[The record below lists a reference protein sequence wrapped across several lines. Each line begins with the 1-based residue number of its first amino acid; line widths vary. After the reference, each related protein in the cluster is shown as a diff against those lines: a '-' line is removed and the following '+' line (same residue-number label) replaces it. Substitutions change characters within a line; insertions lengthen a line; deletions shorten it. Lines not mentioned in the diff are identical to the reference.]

1 MHLKEIKLYTAHLH
15 ELFYFYHD
23 VLGMNCI
30 LTGNELQICTRDS
43 LLKFEKRVS
52 NDDPYYHFAFNIPS
66 NKNEEAYTWLKE
78 RVKLLWIED
87 YKSFIADF
95 SGWHAKSLYFIDAGG
110 NIAEFI
116 SRFDLSDIAEE
127 PFSASLIH
135 NVSEIGLVFPAS
147 SYNEK
152 VNLFLSTWNLSYF
165 IKQKPLAE
173 FRAIGDDEGLFICVP
188 EQRSW
193 YPLKDKPAFNFPME
207 LQVKILDK
215 EFLLQC

>member
-1 MHLKEIKLYTAHLH
+1 MHLKEIKLYTTHLQ
-15 ELFYFYHD
+15 ELFYFYYET
-23 VLGMNCI
+23 LGLDCE
-30 LTGNELQICTRDS
+30 LTRNELQICTRDS
-43 LLKFEKRVS
+43 LLRFEKAVAD
-52 NDDPYYHFAFNIPS
+52 NDPYYHFAFNIPS
-66 NKNEEAYTWLKE
+66 NKIEEAYIWLNE

-95 SGWHAKSLYFIDAGG
+95 SGWHAKSLYFIDPGG
-110 NIAEFI
+110 NVVEFI

-127 PFSASLIH
+127 PFSATLIR

-152 VNLFLSTWNLSYF
+152 INQLLSTWNLSYF

-173 FRAIGDDEGLFICVP
+173 FRAVGDDEGLFICVP

-193 YPLKDKPAFNFPME
+193 YPLKDKPAFLYPME
-207 LQVKILDK
+207 VQVKTLSK